1 MFCPVKGA
9 EPGLAANAGSLLV
22 QDHQDYRVV
31 FVVDSDRDPAVQT
44 LRVLNGS
51 APSEIFVAG
60 EAVSCGQKVHNL
72 ARAVEHFRES
82 ADILVFCDADA
93 MFPSGWLTELTAPLS
108 KATVGAATGYRWYVP
123 PRVGAGPFAALSPR
137 RWASLFR
144 SGWNASVAG
153 FLGPHANN
161 FVWGGSTA
169 IRRKTFDDALVQ
181 DFWAGALSDDFAL
194 TRAVRAAGFDIVY
207 VPTCLVPSHG
217 ACGWGELLEFTTR
230 QMKITRVYSP
240 RVWTL
245 GFFSHTLFSVAFL
258 GLTLSLAAGPA
269 PVILWL
275 TLYVLAAV
283 RADARV
289 EAAKRAID
297 DPSLRWFY
305 VLRHRSFPLVASLS
319 WKGILRHRSF
329 QCCTNGTW
337 WRRCC
342 HARSNGRESAT
353 HCSDP
358 TGRERRRPA
367 PIRPDGPSAVLPLLS
382 TGPGRHRGRLARGRS
397 GLVGRPWGA

>member
-1 MFCPVKGA
+1 MATLLYILAGLAVLQGLISLRDGRRNLNYARNYRRPASMPAGRVAVFCPVKGV

-22 QDHQDYRVV
+22 QDHPDYRVV

-44 LRVLNGS
+44 LRALNGA
-51 APSEIFVAG
+51 APSEVFVAG

-72 ARAVEHFRES
+72 ARAVEHFCDS
-82 ADILVFCDADA
+82 ADTLVFCDADA
-93 MFPSGWLTELTAPLS
+93 VFPPGWLTELTAPLS
-108 KATVGAATGYRWYVP
+108 NATVGAATGYRWYVP
-123 PRVGAGPFAALSPR
+123 PRVGAGWFAALSPR

-169 IRRKTFDDALVQ
+169 IRRSTFDNARVPDY
-181 DFWAGALSDDFAL
+181 WAGALSDDFAL
-194 TRAVRAAGFDIVY
+194 TRAVRAAGLDIVF

-217 ACGWGELLEFTTR
+217 ACGWGELFEFTTR

-245 GFFSHTLFSVAFL
+245 VFLSHTLFCVSFL
-258 GLTLSLAAGPA
+258 GLTLSLGAGPA
-269 PVILWL
+269 PALLWL

-289 EAAKRAID
+289 EAARRAID
-297 DPSLRWFY
+297 DPSLRGCRWFY
-305 VLRHRSFPLVASLS
+305 LLSPPFISMLYEWNMVASLLS
-319 WKGILRHRSF
+319 RRIEWKGIRYTLLGPNRTRKE
-329 QCCTNGTW
+329 TDG
-337 WRRCC
+337 
-342 HARSNGRESAT
+342 A
-353 HCSDP
+353 DP
-358 TGRERRRPA
+358 A
-367 PIRPDGPSAVLPLLS
+367 
-382 TGPGRHRGRLARGRS
+382 
-397 GLVGRPWGA
+397 